1 MPSHYEEL
9 CRHLSADELSEW
21 DLIHSCIE
29 KNYSREVSLR
39 VGPLRSDA
47 LCADFEHRFDL
58 AALLRDLGLQI
69 AAVLEREKSAT
80 VTTELQDFL
89 AKLRDRERAEAIEH
103 LQDELLHLDGPNNE
117 SDGV

>member
-1 MPSHYEEL
+1 MPSHYEDL
-9 CRHLSADELSEW
+9 CRHLNADELSEW
-21 DLIHSCIE
+21 NFIYSCIE

-39 VGPLRSDA
+39 VNPLRSDA

-69 AAVLEREKSAT
+69 AATLEREKGVA
-80 VTTELQDFL
+80 VTTEFQDFL

-103 LQDELLHLDGPNNE
+103 LQDKLLHLDCSNNE
-117 SDGV
+117 ADGA